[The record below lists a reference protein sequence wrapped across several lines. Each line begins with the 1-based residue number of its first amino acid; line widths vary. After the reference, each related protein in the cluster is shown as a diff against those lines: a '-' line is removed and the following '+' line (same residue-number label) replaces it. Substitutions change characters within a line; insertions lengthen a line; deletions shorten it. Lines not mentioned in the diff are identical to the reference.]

1 MSFIVT
7 DRLPTAA
14 QDPWRAWPRAG
25 AAAAGARSPADTEA
39 ELVGLNGS
47 LHRVWLQAIDLERGL
62 AQLRLTPGGSVVGM
76 RFDQLRSLSLTTP
89 DDTAD
94 PGEWPPLNDGA
105 GPFRIEFKDGQVLSG
120 QALAFWEWPA
130 GVLVQQRLAPG
141 RLVRH
146 SLFSRAG
153 FRQAQGQAA
162 RTQPPAPAAFAATL
176 PTPLSPLS
184 TPTSPKAS
192 PPLPPS
198 APPMPAAQTLLHPPP
213 SQQPLQRLRAALQGQ
228 RVLVPEDLPH
238 ALEACGQLALARLG
252 DTLVALGHLSE
263 AQLASA
269 LALQQRQPGQPLGEL
284 LIREGWVSREQ
295 QRQAL
300 EHKAGHPFVDLN
312 RFPVAEAALRCLPI
326 AAAQSFEALPI
337 CFLDRQLVVVTAHP
351 WPPDRLKDLSY
362 RCQRPLVPALPL
374 SGLLARHIEHH
385 YDRCGLAGPQWL
397 D

>member
-1 MSFIVT
+1 MSYIVT
-7 DRLPTAA
+7 DHLPTAA
-14 QDPWRAWPRAG
+14 QDPWRAWPLAG
-25 AAAAGARSPADTEA
+25 ADA

-62 AQLRLTPGGSVVGM
+62 AQLRLAPGGSVVGM

-94 PGEWPPLNDGA
+94 PGEWPQLNDGA

-130 GVLVQQRLAPG
+130 GVLVQQRPATG

-153 FRQAQGQAA
+153 FRQAQGQAT
-162 RTQPPAPAAFAATL
+162 RTQPPAPTAFAATL

-184 TPTSPKAS
+184 TPRSPEAPASS
-192 PPLPPS
+192 PPPV
-198 APPMPAAQTLLHPPP
+198 PAAQTLLHPPP

-269 LALQQRQPGQPLGEL
+269 LALQQRRPGQPLGEL

-312 RFPVAEAALRCLPI
+312 RFPVTEAALRCLPI

-337 CFLDRQLVVVTAHP
+337 CFLERQLVVVTAHP